1 MHEMKVGDLLKN
13 KYATIDKPE
22 YYAIVINVTP
32 SIYEVEWLDKNNI
45 TRHKLSEFRKHF
57 IFVS

>member
-32 SIYEVEWLDKNNI
+32 SIYEVQKF
-45 TRHKLSEFRKHF
+45 TF
-57 IFVS
+57 